1 MEYKERKP
9 QWNGSM
15 NRQQQPAAPRY
26 GRSARQYG
34 QQYGQQ
40 QYGRPAPRYGQQQ
53 YGQYGRPAPQ
63 YGQYGR
69 PAPQYGQPVNPAR
82 PAPRYNRPV
91 NPPSGASGAA
101 AKIAGEISEMM
112 DVTFTNEALP
122 VYLLLDKSGSMNA
135 RLEGEDATRFDVLK
149 QSVLK
154 LVRELKGNENIAYTA
169 RITIGAFNDS
179 IEVLCDNVLASDLD
193 EAQLEKRL
201 NGVRPT
207 GVTLLGSSILQAV
220 ERVNAQKESLAQKGT
235 GYYQPVVVVVSDG
248 VVTNREGV
256 FSAQS
261 MSQAFHLCDGLID
274 QGKLTVLPLGVGSA
288 EQDQFIL
295 LDRLVKKQLDGGAK
309 TPVLRSAEDVRLH
322 FQFLAQTISALPGAG
337 DDAAQRRDAMEK
349 LGYVPVRI

>member
-26 GRSARQYG
+26 GRSA
-34 QQYGQQ
+34 QQYGQYGRPAPQ
-40 QYGRPAPRYGQQQ
+40 YSQQYGQYGRPAPRYGQQQ
-53 YGQYGRPAPQ
+53 GQYGRPAPR
-63 YGQYGR
+63 YAR
-69 PAPQYGQPVNPAR
+69 PVNPAR
-82 PAPRYNRPV
+82 PAPRYSRPA

-112 DVTFTNEALP
+112 DVTFTNEVLP
-122 VYLLLDKSGSMNA
+122 VYLLLDKSSSMNA

-149 QSVLK
+149 QSVLD
-154 LVRELKGNENIAYTA
+154 LVGLLKGNENTAYTA
-169 RITIGAFNDS
+169 RLTIGAFNDS
-179 IEVLCDNVLASDLD
+179 IEVLCDNVQASDLD
-193 EAQLEKRL
+193 EDELKKRL
-201 NGVRPT
+201 NGVHPA
-207 GVTLLGSSILQAV
+207 GVTLLGRSILQAV
-220 ERVNAQKESLAQKGT
+220 EHVNALKESLAKKGT

-248 VVTNREGV
+248 EATNQDGAYSV
-256 FSAQS
+256 QS

-288 EQDQFIL
+288 EQDEFEM

-309 TPVLRSAEDVRLH
+309 TPVLRNAQDVRLH
-322 FQFLAQTISALPGAG
+322 FQFLAQTITALPGAG